1 MATIQYARL
10 YPDTTQ
16 LQAKDGHNL
25 TAGWVEVYLAG
36 TDDPATTYADF
47 NGTVNPQKI
56 VVDDNGRFTA
66 IVDKSKAYR
75 VEVYDAD
82 GMLQWTTEP
91 VWCTGNAGAG
101 MSVTR
106 VVSTDGSIAVEE
118 NIEGSERT
126 YDISIAPS
134 DSDEFLEWIKC
145 SEEDCGSTWYPVYQ
159 AGTMETE
166 AGQGIKV
173 HAGQLYH
180 FTNTFYVDPNGTG
193 INYDTFKAIM
203 YCNDEIVDVR
213 DFDIDSSLND
223 SVMCEFSTDLIP
235 EADGVVYY
243 KLTIPSTCDVTA
255 EVQCHRIYSGINAV
269 PDTCATKQ
277 WVQETFDYNLSGKV
291 DYSAIEYNQ
300 DNEITGIS
308 GSAIA
313 AASIDSAFVSGV
325 ASAYAESAI
334 SSISG
339 WSGDFSS
346 ISSKIDWSS
355 SGVFQPSGDY
365 AYNSS
370 LSSKADQSAFE
381 QCCDEVHSA
390 LDEKLDKSASGEFQP
405 SGDYVYESAYSSFSS
420 EVTNNISSL
429 SSTVSGISADM
440 SAYVPFSGLEGE
452 GGRVT
457 GISGSA
463 FKGHEYT
470 GINPVTV
477 DNTADTISVEHRTLC
492 VDSTMTAYNSGDS
505 AVIGVNVSSLDISS
519 KLDASASSLFYPMD
533 NPSGYI
539 TGVDLSPYQLT
550 ADMSAYAH
558 ESSLSSKLDASA
570 SGEFYPSS
578 NPSGF
583 LTAHQSLA
591 GYATEAYVDS
601 SVSSKLD
608 TTAFSTVSGDFLTSH
623 QSLAGYATESYVDSA
638 VSGKLDVTASSQFLT
653 SLPDDLAYTSDVASA
668 VSGKMDKSE
677 SSSFYPMDSNP
688 SGYLTAHQSL
698 AGYATETYVDSAV
711 SGKQDALTFGY
722 DDNSAI
728 SSIDG
733 SALAGGGATGDYY
746 EKSST
751 ELAYGTAASAS
762 RSSFSLGSA
771 SADYLSIGIGG
782 DILGTTI
789 ATVGSISLGS
799 NSAKNYS
806 VALGRKA
813 SATGYSIAVGDT
825 ARAKDNS
832 FAFAWAT
839 ASSLSF
845 AMGLNASAKNTAMVF
860 GKNNLKG
867 DGDVSTGHSAAF
879 VIGDGTAANARH
891 DLMLVTKDG
900 EITMYSS
907 TADTVGTGI
916 MSSIRAISAAA
927 TGGVD
932 SATVSSI
939 ASAYVESAVSS
950 KQDTLTFDWD
960 ADSAISSINGSALAG
975 QGGGASITAVSYD
988 TATQQYSVVTAT
1000 GFGIVGAKT
1009 NYPRVRSVY
1018 LTDGQTREIE
1028 ANTLAPGA
1036 AQTASGSLSYT
1047 LLFSPPIS
1055 MWTTADAATGI
1066 FSPLQYGTGAGLFM
1080 DSNNF
1085 KGFIKGN
1092 ELFISNTALGRAA
1105 RLEVHQNR
1113 GSRLGLTGNN
1123 GSATVNLKESELA
1136 IVNSA
1141 VSTATLGRTKLEFKS
1156 PVSGTGTYATNYI
1169 NLYDT
1174 AESATKT
1181 ISSTSIDYWNA
1192 KMDSAEMSAYVAKS
1206 AYDDLY
1212 SAFTALSGVIS
1223 TYSAYFSS
1231 ISSKVDNS
1239 AIGVTE

>member
-36 TDDPATTYADF
+36 TDDPAITYADF
-47 NGTVNPQKI
+47 NGTRNPQRI
-56 VVDDNGRFTA
+56 VVDDNGRFCA

-118 NIEGSERT
+118 SIDGSERT
-126 YDISIAPS
+126 YDLSIAPS

-145 SEEDCGSTWYPVYQ
+145 SEEDCGSTWHPVYQ

-180 FTNTFYVDPNGTG
+180 FTNTFYVDPDGTG
-193 INYDTFKAIM
+193 INYDTFKVMM

-243 KLTIPSTCDVTA
+243 KLTIPSTCEVTA

-277 WVQETFDYNLSGKV
+277 WVEETFDYNMAEKIS
-291 DYSAIEYNQ
+291 YSALEYNGNG
-300 DNEITGIS
+300 DISGIS

-313 AASIDSAFVSGV
+313 GGLDSAAVSSI
-325 ASAYAESAI
+325 ASSYAESAI

-355 SGVFQPSGDY
+355 SGVFQPSGNYQTAGDY

-390 LDEKLDKSASGEFQP
+390 LDEKLDKSASSEFQP
-405 SGDYVYESAYSSFSS
+405 SGQYVYESSYSSFSS

-429 SSTVSGISADM
+429 SSNVSGISADM

-452 GGRVT
+452 GGKVT

-470 GINPVTV
+470 GIYPVIV
-477 DNTADTISVEHRTLC
+477 DNVEDTISVEHRTLC
-492 VDSTMTAYNSGDS
+492 VDSTMTAYNSGSS
-505 AVIGVNVSSLDISS
+505 AVIGVNTAGLDLSS
-519 KLDASASSLFYPMD
+519 KMDASASSLFYP
-533 NPSGYI
+533 
-539 TGVDLSPYQLT
+539 T
-550 ADMSAYAH
+550 
-558 ESSLSSKLDASA
+558 
-570 SGEFYPSS
+570 S

-677 SSSFYPMDSNP
+677 SSSFYPMDGNP

-711 SGKQDALTFGY
+711 SGKLD
-722 DDNSAI
+722 
-728 SSIDG
+728 
-733 SALAGGGATGDYY
+733 
-746 EKSST
+746 
-751 ELAYGTAASAS
+751 
-762 RSSFSLGSA
+762 
-771 SADYLSIGIGG
+771 
-782 DILGTTI
+782 
-789 ATVGSISLGS
+789 
-799 NSAKNYS
+799 
-806 VALGRKA
+806 
-813 SATGYSIAVGDT
+813 
-825 ARAKDNS
+825 
-832 FAFAWAT
+832 AT
-839 ASSLSF
+839 A
-845 AMGLNASAKNTAMVF
+845 
-860 GKNNLKG
+860 
-867 DGDVSTGHSAAF
+867 
-879 VIGDGTAANARH
+879 
-891 DLMLVTKDG
+891 
-900 EITMYSS
+900 Y
-907 TADTVGTGI
+907 
-916 MSSIRAISAAA
+916 
-927 TGGVD
+927 D
-932 SATVSSI
+932 SAEFYTTSNPSGFVD
-939 ASAYVESAVSS
+939 SAYVESQVSGKQNS
-950 KQDTLTFDWD
+950 GDYLTAKVGSGQATFYTALQDGMDKRPALVISAQRSAGSSMYPRMLVTDWNNTTGETHSGALLANAFEFYSCPDSARGEVDPSGIVQSRLDASHLRFNVDPAISAYTKSSEFTRYGMRLGSAGTSASWAIVSGDGPNGGFIILDDGSGTSGRIVASSIGYWNDKLDGSASSSYYTTANESGYVDSAYVESQISGKQDSLTFDWD
-960 ADSAISSINGSALAG
+960 SNSAISSINGSALAG
-975 QGGGASITAVSYD
+975 QGGGGGSPI
-988 TATQQYSVVTAT
+988 VVTGTAWDSST
-1000 GFGIVGAKT
+1000 SA
-1009 NYPRVRSVY
+1009 YVY
-1018 LTDGQTREIE
+1018 DLSSNLSAAESHVYSSQMDGQLNYIDKFFDDSSNAYRLE
-1028 ANTLAPGA
+1028 AALIRAGAEQCAPGW
-1036 AQTASGSLSYT
+1036 SSRFVYMPGR
-1047 LLFSPPIS
+1047 S
-1055 MWTTADAATGI
+1055 MWTTADDATGL
-1066 FSPLQYGTGAGLFM
+1066 FAPLQYATGACLAMSAG
-1080 DSNNF
+1080 NYF
-1085 KGFIKGN
+1085 KAYYKGN
-1092 ELFISNTALGRAA
+1092 EWFVADNRYGYA
-1105 RLEVHQNR
+1105 RGEVHNSR
-1113 GSRLGLTGNN
+1113 GCRVIVEHTAGSWAALSAKNSDANVTLNN
-1123 GSATVNLKESELA
+1123 GKFYGTAKMAVANSQAYVQVQRGDSAYKY
-1136 IVNSA
+1136 NSA
-1141 VSTATLGRTKLEFKS
+1141 KLDTDYLKFYNSMTTGYLDPEDTA
-1156 PVSGTGTYATNYI
+1156 SGTSY
-1169 NLYDT
+1169 LP
-1174 AESATKT
+1174 AETEYMY
-1181 ISSTSIDYWNA
+1181 ISSIPYWNA

-1206 AYDDLY
+1206 AYDELY
-1212 SAFTALSGVIS
+1212 SSYTALSGVIS
-1223 TYSAYFSS
+1223 TYSGWFSELSS
-1231 ISSKVDNS
+1231 ISAKVDNS
-1239 AIGVTE
+1239 AIGVIE

>member
-36 TDDPATTYADF
+36 TDDPAVTYADF
-47 NGTVNPQKI
+47 NGTRNPQKI
-56 VVDDNGRFTA
+56 IVDDNGRFCA

-101 MSVTR
+101 MSVTK

-118 NIEGSERT
+118 NIDGSERT
-126 YDISIAPS
+126 YDLSIAPS

-193 INYDTFKAIM
+193 INYDTFKVMM

-243 KLTIPSTCDVTA
+243 KLTIPSTCEVTA

-277 WVQETFDYNLSGKV
+277 WVQETFDYNMSEKIS
-291 DYSAIEYNQ
+291 YSALEYNG
-300 DNEITGIS
+300 NGEISGIS

-313 AASIDSAFVSGV
+313 GGLDSAAVSSI
-325 ASAYAESAI
+325 ASSYAESAI

-365 AYNSS
+365 QTAGDYAYNSS
-370 LSSKADQSAFE
+370 LSSKVDQSAFE

-390 LDEKLDKSASGEFQP
+390 LDEKIDKSASSEFQP
-405 SGDYVYESAYSSFSS
+405 SGQYVYESAYSSFSS
-420 EVTNNISSL
+420 EVTNNISSI
-429 SSTVSGISADM
+429 SSTVSGLTGQYIEQSASSMFQPSGNYASASDL

-452 GGRVT
+452 GGKVT

-492 VDSTMTAYNSGDS
+492 VDSTMTAYNSGSS
-505 AVIGVNVSSLDISS
+505 AVIGVNVAGLDLSS
-519 KLDASASSLFYPMD
+519 KMDASASSLFYSTS
-533 NPSGYI
+533 NPSGFI
-539 TGVDLSPYQLT
+539 TGVDLTPYQLT

-558 ESSLSSKLDASA
+558 ESSLSAKLDASA
-570 SGEFYPSS
+570 SSEYYSTS

-711 SGKQDALTFGY
+711 SGKLDASAYDSAEFYTTANPSGFITGVDLTPYQLTADMSAYAHESSLSAKLDSSASSDFYSTSNPSGFITGIDLSDYATTGYVDSSISSFVDSAYVDSQVSGKEDKLTFGY
-722 DDNSAI
+722 S
-728 SSIDG
+728 G
-733 SALAGGGATGDYY
+733 M
-746 EKSST
+746 
-751 ELAYGTAASAS
+751 
-762 RSSFSLGSA
+762 F
-771 SADYLSIGIGG
+771 
-782 DILGTTI
+782 
-789 ATVGSISLGS
+789 
-799 NSAKNYS
+799 
-806 VALGRKA
+806 
-813 SATGYSIAVGDT
+813 
-825 ARAKDNS
+825 
-832 FAFAWAT
+832 
-839 ASSLSF
+839 
-845 AMGLNASAKNTAMVF
+845 
-860 GKNNLKG
+860 
-867 DGDVSTGHSAAF
+867 
-879 VIGDGTAANARH
+879 
-891 DLMLVTKDG
+891 
-900 EITMYSS
+900 
-907 TADTVGTGI
+907 
-916 MSSIRAISAAA
+916 
-927 TGGVD
+927 
-932 SATVSSI
+932 
-939 ASAYVESAVSS
+939 
-950 KQDTLTFDWD
+950 
-960 ADSAISSINGSALAG
+960 ISSINGSA
-975 QGGGASITAVSYD
+975 IYD
-988 TATQQYSVVTAT
+988 TQAT
-1000 GFGIVGAKT
+1000 GEGV
-1009 NYPRVRSVY
+1009 N
-1018 LTDGQTREIE
+1018 
-1028 ANTLAPGA
+1028 
-1036 AQTASGSLSYT
+1036 
-1047 LLFSPPIS
+1047 
-1055 MWTTADAATGI
+1055 
-1066 FSPLQYGTGAGLFM
+1066 
-1080 DSNNF
+1080 
-1085 KGFIKGN
+1085 
-1092 ELFISNTALGRAA
+1092 
-1105 RLEVHQNR
+1105 
-1113 GSRLGLTGNN
+1113 
-1123 GSATVNLKESELA
+1123 SATVSA
-1136 IVNSA
+1136 IASSYAESA
-1141 VSTATLGRTKLEFKS
+1141 VSSKLD
-1156 PVSGTGTYATNYI
+1156 A
-1169 NLYDT
+1169 
-1174 AESATKT
+1174 SA
-1181 ISSTSIDYWNA
+1181 SSDFYSTSNPSGFITGVDLTPYQLTADMSGYYTTANESGFID
-1192 KMDSAEMSAYVAKS
+1192 SAYVE
-1206 AYDDLY
+1206 
-1212 SAFTALSGVIS
+1212 GQV
-1223 TYSAYFSS
+1223 
-1231 ISSKVDNS
+1231 SSKQDAS
-1239 AIGVTE
+1239 AMTAYQEVSGMTAYQPVGVYIYESALGWAEV

>member
-56 VVDDNGRFTA
+56 VVDDNGRFCA

-118 NIEGSERT
+118 DIDGSERT
-126 YDISIAPS
+126 YDLSIAPS

-145 SEEDCGSTWYPVYQ
+145 SEEDCGATWYPVYQ

-235 EADGVVYY
+235 EVDGVVYY
-243 KLTIPSTCDVTA
+243 KLTIPSTCEVTG

-269 PDTCATKQ
+269 PGTCATKQ
-277 WVQETFDYNLSGKV
+277 WVQETFDYNMSGKV

-300 DNEITGIS
+300 NNEITGIS

-313 AASIDSAFVSGV
+313 AGAIDSAFVSGV

-390 LDEKLDKSASGEFQP
+390 LDDKLDKSASGEFQP

-420 EVTNNISSL
+420 ETTNNISSL
-429 SSTVSGISADM
+429 SSTVSGVSADM

-470 GINPVTV
+470 GISPVTV

-492 VDSTMTAYNSGDS
+492 VDSTMTAYNTGNS

-519 KLDASASSLFYPMD
+519 KMDASASSLFYP
-533 NPSGYI
+533 
-539 TGVDLSPYQLT
+539 T
-550 ADMSAYAH
+550 
-558 ESSLSSKLDASA
+558 
-570 SGEFYPSS
+570 S

-668 VSGKMDKSE
+668 VSGKMDKSD

-711 SGKQDALTFGY
+711 SGKLDATAYDSAEFLLTSQSGMFQPSGY
-722 DDNSAI
+722 YQPSGEYLSATE
-728 SSIDG
+728 SSNYYSTSNPSGFITGVDLSPYQLTADM
-733 SALAGGGATGDYY
+733 SAYQPSGDYQTAGNY
-746 EKSST
+746 LSST
-751 ELAYGTAASAS
+751 DSAEFLLTSQSGLFQPSGNYQAA
-762 RSSFSLGSA
+762 G
-771 SADYLSIGIGG
+771 DYLS
-782 DILGTTI
+782 
-789 ATVGSISLGS
+789 ATESS
-799 NSAKNYS
+799 NY
-806 VALGRKA
+806 
-813 SATGYSIAVGDT
+813 YP
-825 ARAKDNS
+825 
-832 FAFAWAT
+832 
-839 ASSLSF
+839 SSNPS
-845 AMGLNASAKNTAMVF
+845 G
-860 GKNNLKG
+860 
-867 DGDVSTGHSAAF
+867 F
-879 VIGDGTAANARH
+879 VD
-891 DLMLVTKDG
+891 
-900 EITMYSS
+900 
-907 TADTVGTGI
+907 
-916 MSSIRAISAAA
+916 
-927 TGGVD
+927 
-932 SATVSSI
+932 
-939 ASAYVESAVSS
+939 SAYVEEQVSG
-950 KQDTLTFDWD
+950 KQDASTMTAYQEVSGMTAYQPAGNYQPSGDY
-960 ADSAISSINGSALAG
+960 IYVSALGWA
-975 QGGGASITAVSYD
+975 
-988 TATQQYSVVTAT
+988 
-1000 GFGIVGAKT
+1000 
-1009 NYPRVRSVY
+1009 
-1018 LTDGQTREIE
+1018 
-1028 ANTLAPGA
+1028 
-1036 AQTASGSLSYT
+1036 
-1047 LLFSPPIS
+1047 
-1055 MWTTADAATGI
+1055 
-1066 FSPLQYGTGAGLFM
+1066 
-1080 DSNNF
+1080 
-1085 KGFIKGN
+1085 
-1092 ELFISNTALGRAA
+1092 
-1105 RLEVHQNR
+1105 EVN
-1113 GSRLGLTGNN
+1113 
-1123 GSATVNLKESELA
+1123 
-1136 IVNSA
+1136 
-1141 VSTATLGRTKLEFKS
+1141 
-1156 PVSGTGTYATNYI
+1156 
-1169 NLYDT
+1169 
-1174 AESATKT
+1174 
-1181 ISSTSIDYWNA
+1181 
-1192 KMDSAEMSAYVAKS
+1192 
-1206 AYDDLY
+1206 
-1212 SAFTALSGVIS
+1212 
-1223 TYSAYFSS
+1223 
-1231 ISSKVDNS
+1231 
-1239 AIGVTE
+1239 

>member
-10 YPDTTQ
+10 YPDALQ

-36 TDDPATTYADF
+36 TDDPAITYADF
-47 NGTVNPQKI
+47 NGTRNPQRI
-56 VVDDNGRFTA
+56 VVDDNGRFCA

-118 NIEGSERT
+118 NIDGSERT

-145 SEEDCGSTWYPVYQ
+145 SEEDCGSTWHPVYQ

-193 INYDTFKAIM
+193 INYDTFKVMM

-243 KLTIPSTCDVTA
+243 KLTIPSTCEVTA

-269 PDTCATKQ
+269 PDSCATKQ

-325 ASAYAESAI
+325 ASAYAESAA
-334 SSISG
+334 
-339 WSGDFSS
+339 
-346 ISSKIDWSS
+346 SSKIDWSS
-355 SGVFQPSGDY
+355 SGVFQPSGNYQTAGDY

-370 LSSKADQSAFE
+370 LSSKVDQSAFE

-390 LDEKLDKSASGEFQP
+390 LDEKLDQ
-405 SGDYVYESAYSSFSS
+405 SAYSSFSS

-452 GGRVT
+452 GGKVT

-470 GINPVTV
+470 GISPVTV

-492 VDSTMTAYNSGDS
+492 VDSTMTAYNSGS
-505 AVIGVNVSSLDISS
+505 AAVIGVNVAGLELSS
-519 KLDASASSLFYPMD
+519 KMDASASSLFYSTS
-533 NPSGYI
+533 NPSGFI
-539 TGVDLSPYQLT
+539 TGVDLTPYQLT

-570 SGEFYPSS
+570 SSEFYPSS

-668 VSGKMDKSE
+668 VSGKMDRSE

-711 SGKQDALTFGY
+711 SGKLDATAY
-722 DDNSAI
+722 DSAEFYTT
-728 SSIDG
+728 SNPSGFVD
-733 SALAGGGATGDYY
+733 AV
-746 EKSST
+746 
-751 ELAYGTAASAS
+751 
-762 RSSFSLGSA
+762 SA
-771 SADYLSIGIGG
+771 SA
-782 DILGTTI
+782 
-789 ATVGSISLGS
+789 
-799 NSAKNYS
+799 
-806 VALGRKA
+806 
-813 SATGYSIAVGDT
+813 
-825 ARAKDNS
+825 
-832 FAFAWAT
+832 
-839 ASSLSF
+839 
-845 AMGLNASAKNTAMVF
+845 
-860 GKNNLKG
+860 
-867 DGDVSTGHSAAF
+867 
-879 VIGDGTAANARH
+879 
-891 DLMLVTKDG
+891 
-900 EITMYSS
+900 
-907 TADTVGTGI
+907 
-916 MSSIRAISAAA
+916 
-927 TGGVD
+927 
-932 SATVSSI
+932 I
-939 ASAYVESAVSS
+939 ASAYQVVSSLGTSQNGLTSIVTSINSQKISATYADMANKAVKDGTGRTISSLPDSAAVSAIASSYAESAVSGKLDES
-950 KQDTLTFDWD
+950 ATAGFYPTSNPSGFISGVDLTPYQLTADMSGYYTTANESGYIDSAYVEGQVSGKQDT
-960 ADSAISSINGSALAG
+960 SAMTAYQEVSGMTAYQPAGNYQPSGDYIYVSALGWA
-975 QGGGASITAVSYD
+975 
-988 TATQQYSVVTAT
+988 
-1000 GFGIVGAKT
+1000 
-1009 NYPRVRSVY
+1009 
-1018 LTDGQTREIE
+1018 
-1028 ANTLAPGA
+1028 
-1036 AQTASGSLSYT
+1036 
-1047 LLFSPPIS
+1047 
-1055 MWTTADAATGI
+1055 
-1066 FSPLQYGTGAGLFM
+1066 
-1080 DSNNF
+1080 
-1085 KGFIKGN
+1085 
-1092 ELFISNTALGRAA
+1092 
-1105 RLEVHQNR
+1105 EVN
-1113 GSRLGLTGNN
+1113 
-1123 GSATVNLKESELA
+1123 
-1136 IVNSA
+1136 
-1141 VSTATLGRTKLEFKS
+1141 
-1156 PVSGTGTYATNYI
+1156 
-1169 NLYDT
+1169 
-1174 AESATKT
+1174 
-1181 ISSTSIDYWNA
+1181 
-1192 KMDSAEMSAYVAKS
+1192 
-1206 AYDDLY
+1206 
-1212 SAFTALSGVIS
+1212 
-1223 TYSAYFSS
+1223 
-1231 ISSKVDNS
+1231 
-1239 AIGVTE
+1239 

>member
-36 TDDPATTYADF
+36 TDDPAVTYADF
-47 NGTVNPQKI
+47 NGTRNPQKI
-56 VVDDNGRFTA
+56 IVDDNGRFCA

-75 VEVYDAD
+75 VEVYDED
-82 GMLQWTTEP
+82 GMLQWATEP

-101 MSVTR
+101 MSVTK

-118 NIEGSERT
+118 NIDGSERT
-126 YDISIAPS
+126 YDLSIAPS

-145 SEEDCGSTWYPVYQ
+145 SEEDCGSTWHPVYQ

-180 FTNTFYVDPNGTG
+180 FTNTFYVDPDGTG
-193 INYDTFKAIM
+193 INYDTFKVMM

-243 KLTIPSTCDVTA
+243 KLTIPSTCEVTA

-277 WVQETFDYNLSGKV
+277 WVQEAFDYNMAEKIS
-291 DYSAIEYNQ
+291 YSALEYNNNG
-300 DNEITGIS
+300 DISGIS

-313 AASIDSAFVSGV
+313 GGLDSAAVSSI
-325 ASAYAESAI
+325 ASSYAESAI

-365 AYNSS
+365 QTAGDYAYNSS
-370 LSSKADQSAFE
+370 LSSKVDQSAFD

-405 SGDYVYESAYSSFSS
+405 SGQYVYESAYSSFTID
-420 EVTNNISSL
+420 VTNNISSL
-429 SSTVSGISADM
+429 TAAVSGIAADM
-440 SAYVPFSGLEGE
+440 SSYVPFSGLEGE
-452 GGRVT
+452 GGKVT

-477 DNTADTISVEHRTLC
+477 DNTADTIAVEHRTLC
-492 VDSTMTAYNSGDS
+492 VDSTMTAYNSGSS
-505 AVIGVNVSSLDISS
+505 AVIGVNVAGLDISS
-519 KLDASASSLFYPMD
+519 KMDASASSLFY
-533 NPSGYI
+533 S
-539 TGVDLSPYQLT
+539 T
-550 ADMSAYAH
+550 
-558 ESSLSSKLDASA
+558 
-570 SGEFYPSS
+570 S

-711 SGKQDALTFGY
+711 SGKLDATAYDSAEFYTTSNPSGFIDAASASAIASAYQVVSSLGGDNSYVTSINSKYISATHAFNAEFAKKVLTGADATSTAYISSLVGIDSATCSAIASSYAESAASGKQDTLTFAY
-722 DDNSAI
+722 DDDKI
-728 SSIDG
+728 SSING
-733 SALAGGGATGDYY
+733 SALAGQGGVTGDYV
-746 EKSST
+746 EKSSFQHN
-751 ELAYGTAASAS
+751 LGTANKVNGTSTASVYLLNGSGLSANLNGSFVQLVNGSNNTAKQNAFINGYGNHASAGGVVFGINS
-762 RSSFSLGSA
+762 TAGNNSLVVGVSQNASDGAMAIGAYASTAQNVALSVGNRNSASGSA
-771 SADYLSIGIGG
+771 FT
-782 DILGTTI
+782 LG
-789 ATVGSISLGS
+789 
-799 NSAKNYS
+799 N
-806 VALGRKA
+806 
-813 SATGYSIAVGDT
+813 
-825 ARAKDNS
+825 
-832 FAFAWAT
+832 
-839 ASSLSF
+839 
-845 AMGLNASAKNTAMVF
+845 GLNALNNVCVLGKYNSAYN
-860 GKNNLKG
+860 GE
-867 DGDVSTGHSAAF
+867 SAAF
-879 VIGDGTAANARH
+879 VIGDGYLYNDGGWKTARH

-907 TADTVGTGI
+907 TADTTGTGI

-932 SATVSSI
+932 SATVSAI
-939 ASAYVESAVSS
+939 ASSYAESAVSG
-950 KQDTLTFDWD
+950 KQD
-960 ADSAISSINGSALAG
+960 ASAMTAYQPAGNYQPSGDYIYVSALGWA
-975 QGGGASITAVSYD
+975 
-988 TATQQYSVVTAT
+988 
-1000 GFGIVGAKT
+1000 
-1009 NYPRVRSVY
+1009 
-1018 LTDGQTREIE
+1018 
-1028 ANTLAPGA
+1028 
-1036 AQTASGSLSYT
+1036 
-1047 LLFSPPIS
+1047 
-1055 MWTTADAATGI
+1055 
-1066 FSPLQYGTGAGLFM
+1066 
-1080 DSNNF
+1080 
-1085 KGFIKGN
+1085 
-1092 ELFISNTALGRAA
+1092 
-1105 RLEVHQNR
+1105 EVN
-1113 GSRLGLTGNN
+1113 
-1123 GSATVNLKESELA
+1123 
-1136 IVNSA
+1136 
-1141 VSTATLGRTKLEFKS
+1141 
-1156 PVSGTGTYATNYI
+1156 
-1169 NLYDT
+1169 
-1174 AESATKT
+1174 
-1181 ISSTSIDYWNA
+1181 
-1192 KMDSAEMSAYVAKS
+1192 
-1206 AYDDLY
+1206 
-1212 SAFTALSGVIS
+1212 
-1223 TYSAYFSS
+1223 
-1231 ISSKVDNS
+1231 
-1239 AIGVTE
+1239 

>member
-1 MATIQYARL
+1 MAVIQYARL

-118 NIEGSERT
+118 DIDGSERT
-126 YDISIAPS
+126 YDLSIAPS

-145 SEEDCGSTWYPVYQ
+145 SEEDCGATWYPVYQ

-193 INYDTFKAIM
+193 TNYDTFKAIM

-243 KLTIPSTCDVTA
+243 KLTIPSTCEVTA

-346 ISSKIDWSS
+346 ISSKIDWYS

-405 SGDYVYESAYSSFSS
+405 SGDYVYGSAYSSFSS

-429 SSTVSGISADM
+429 SSTVSGISDDM

-470 GINPVTV
+470 GISPVTV

-492 VDSTMTAYNSGDS
+492 VDSTMTAYNTGNS

-550 ADMSAYAH
+550 ADMSAYAY
-558 ESSLSSKLDASA
+558 ESSLSAKLDASA

-711 SGKQDALTFGY
+711 SGKLDATAYDSAEFYPSSNPSGFITGVDLSDYQEKSAMTAYQLSGDYAYNSSLSGY
-722 DDNSAI
+722 IPTSE
-728 SSIDG
+728 SSKYVT
-733 SALAGGGATGDYY
+733 SLAGYATEAYVD
-746 EKSST
+746 SSVSGKLDVT
-751 ELAYGTAASAS
+751 AQVVTATATQLYAGTAYVTAINGALVSAS
-762 RSSFSLGSA
+762 RAG
-771 SADYLSIGIGG
+771 
-782 DILGTTI
+782 
-789 ATVGSISLGS
+789 
-799 NSAKNYS
+799 N
-806 VALGRKA
+806 
-813 SATGYSIAVGDT
+813 
-825 ARAKDNS
+825 
-832 FAFAWAT
+832 
-839 ASSLSF
+839 
-845 AMGLNASAKNTAMVF
+845 
-860 GKNNLKG
+860 
-867 DGDVSTGHSAAF
+867 
-879 VIGDGTAANARH
+879 AANASLATSAWY
-891 DLMLVTKDG
+891 D
-900 EITMYSS
+900 
-907 TADTVGTGI
+907 GTGRLI
-916 MSSIRAISAAA
+916 SSLP
-927 TGGVD
+927 D
-932 SATVSSI
+932 EATVSGI
-939 ASAYVESAVSS
+939 ASAYAESAASG

-975 QGGGASITAVSYD
+975 QGGGAPIVVTGTAWDPDTSAWVYPTSNLSATERHVWTYQNGYTWDYIEYLKDDSGNRFPMMAAFLDRLCSVTNLTRGFFMFAVTSVHRTVVTQSLSPEARLVLSIRRTVHKSRLYELRLTTAVVPTSAHTERIQLDITA
-988 TATQQYSVVTAT
+988 
-1000 GFGIVGAKT
+1000 I
-1009 NYPRVRSVY
+1009 
-1018 LTDGQTREIE
+1018 
-1028 ANTLAPGA
+1028 
-1036 AQTASGSLSYT
+1036 
-1047 LLFSPPIS
+1047 
-1055 MWTTADAATGI
+1055 
-1066 FSPLQYGTGAGLFM
+1066 
-1080 DSNNF
+1080 
-1085 KGFIKGN
+1085 
-1092 ELFISNTALGRAA
+1092 
-1105 RLEVHQNR
+1105 LE
-1113 GSRLGLTGNN
+1113 
-1123 GSATVNLKESELA
+1123 
-1136 IVNSA
+1136 
-1141 VSTATLGRTKLEFKS
+1141 
-1156 PVSGTGTYATNYI
+1156 
-1169 NLYDT
+1169 
-1174 AESATKT
+1174 
-1181 ISSTSIDYWNA
+1181 
-1192 KMDSAEMSAYVAKS
+1192 
-1206 AYDDLY
+1206 
-1212 SAFTALSGVIS
+1212 
-1223 TYSAYFSS
+1223 
-1231 ISSKVDNS
+1231 
-1239 AIGVTE
+1239 